1 MVTAG
6 GWVPFQNFE
15 RQTQKVKGELVR
27 WSKES
32 FGDIFKKVATME
44 DIVRMKETQL
54 EIDPSEINRANLRRV
69 EAELRKFVKIE
80 EDYWKQKVGMN

>member
-1 MVTAG
+1 M
-6 GWVPFQNFE
+6 
-15 RQTQKVKGELVR
+15 R